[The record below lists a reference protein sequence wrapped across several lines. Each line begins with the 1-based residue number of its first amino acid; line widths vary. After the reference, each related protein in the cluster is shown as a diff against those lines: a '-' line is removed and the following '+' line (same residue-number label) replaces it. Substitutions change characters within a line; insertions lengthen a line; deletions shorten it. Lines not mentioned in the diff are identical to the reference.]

1 MDEQTKNLISLL
13 LTDPDPD
20 MRRRAAED
28 LAEYSD
34 RNILSVLSIAL
45 QDKNKG
51 VGDAVSRSLLSIGGA
66 AAARAIVH
74 HIEDDNLASR
84 SMAAKLLFKLGK
96 DSVHALVPYLR
107 DADKDIRK
115 IAVDI
120 LGEIKSKEPI
130 YYLLPLLNDPDPN
143 VLVSTLEA
151 LGNIGSSEAI
161 ELICGVFEKHPF
173 ARIIAIEA
181 LGKIGG
187 NTARDYIESK
197 FNEVIIDGN
206 ADETYV
212 FSLLD
217 AMGAVGNAKTL
228 EIIQTNYKNIK
239 GSLRNMLLH
248 AMVQVI
254 ERCNLEYQFDHKVR
268 NDLLQALHSDS
279 QNIQLS
285 AAKGLVQFKDP
296 QVTRDLLF
304 SLGISEEMD
313 FVIIAQM
320 SERPQVFQ
328 IAVECL
334 EGGLIRGKIQ
344 IIMLLGKLAI
354 EFIHSFKYY
363 DNYPIGS
370 GELNRAFA
378 ATAEFWREANQE
390 DWEIIADTL
399 FGFDSDR
406 ALEFLSSVIIEL
418 DPWSRV
424 HVIERLAA
432 MPTQRALD
440 CIARFCND
448 ENETVREAA
457 LSTLR
462 EAGYSKGVST
472 RTPLN
477 ESLENKA
484 DQNV

>member
-1 MDEQTKNLISLL
+1 MDEQTKNLVSLL

-20 MRRRAAED
+20 VRRRAAED

-45 QDKNKG
+45 LDTNKG
-51 VGDAVSRSLLSIGGA
+51 VGDAVSRSLLSIGGV

-74 HIEDDNLASR
+74 HIEDKSLTSR
-84 SMAAKLLFKLGK
+84 SMAAKLLVKLGK
-96 DSVHALVPYLR
+96 DSVHALVPYLG

-120 LGEIKSKEPI
+120 MGEIKSKEPI
-130 YYLLPLLNDPDPN
+130 YYLLPLLSDPDPN

-161 ELICGVFEKHPF
+161 GLICSVFEKHPF

-187 NTARDYIESK
+187 SSVRDYIESK
-197 FNEVIIDGN
+197 FKEVINDGD
-206 ADETYV
+206 ADGTYV
-212 FSLLD
+212 FALLD
-217 AMGAVGNAKTL
+217 AIGTVGNVETL
-228 EIIQTNYKNIK
+228 EIIQANYENIK
-239 GSLRNMLLH
+239 GPLRNTLLH
-248 AMVQVI
+248 VMVQIV
-254 ERCNLEYQFDHKVR
+254 ERCNLEYQFDKKVR
-268 NDLLQALHSDS
+268 NDLLRALHND
-279 QNIQLS
+279 NHDIQLS

-296 QVTRDLLF
+296 QVTRDLVL

-320 SERPQVFQ
+320 SERPQVFR

-334 EGGLIRGKIQ
+334 EEGITSGKIQ

-354 EFIHSFKYY
+354 EFIHSYKNYAG
-363 DNYPIGS
+363 YPIKNGD
-370 GELNRAFA
+370 LNRAFA
-378 ATAEFWREANQE
+378 ATAEFWSEAHQE

-399 FGFDSDR
+399 FGFDCDR
-406 ALEFLSSVIIEL
+406 ALAFLSGVITEL

-424 HVIERLAA
+424 HIIERLAA
-432 MPTQRALD
+432 IPTQRALD
-440 CIARFCND
+440 CIARFSND

-457 LSTLR
+457 LAILLT
-462 EAGYSKGVST
+462 AGYPTGVNT
-472 RTPLN
+472 ATTLKEP
-477 ESLENKA
+477 LENKA
-484 DQNV
+484 D